1 VVNTKINSNDPFG
14 TAKGIFYLMT
24 IGLILFATSIIAQ
37 PKLVIKEPKV
47 NFGMADR
54 GVVLAHTF
62 TITNAGTEPL
72 IVNGTDVECS
82 CTEVELPKQPV
93 MPGTEAFI
101 KLTFNTRSVYG
112 RQDRVVQVH
121 SNDPRSPSRF
131 RFKAMVS
138 KK

>member
-24 IGLILFATSIIAQ
+24 VALILSARAVVAQ

-47 NFGMADR
+47 NFGMVSR
-54 GVVLAHTF
+54 GEVLRHTF

-72 IVNGTDVECS
+72 ILSGTDVECS
-82 CTEVELPKQPV
+82 CTEAELPKQPV
-93 MPGTEAFI
+93 MPGAEAFI
-101 KLTFNTRSVYG
+101 KLTFNTLSVYG